1 MRRGRS
7 GGLTPWRT
15 FRHGRGGHTGEMR
28 VIDCD
33 ECGETLTAEN
43 DAALAT
49 MLTDHMHDRHDEELE
64 EEQADAV
71 VAEQAY
77 DATDA

>member
-1 MRRGRS
+1 
-7 GGLTPWRT
+7 
-15 FRHGRGGHTGEMR
+15 MR

-49 MLTDHMHDRHDEELE
+49 LLTDHMHDRHERELE
-64 EEQADAV
+64 EDEADSL
-71 VAEQAY
+71 VAEEAY
-77 DATDA
+77 DATDS

>member
-1 MRRGRS
+1 MRAVRAQ
-7 GGLTPWRT
+7 P
-15 FRHGRGGHTGEMR
+15 FAMR

-43 DAALAT
+43 DAELAAR
-49 MLTDHMHDRHDEELE
+49 LTDHMHDRHDRELE
-64 EEQADAV
+64 EDEADGL
-71 VAEQAY
+71 VAEEAY

>member
-1 MRRGRS
+1 MRAHS
-7 GGLTPWRT
+7 LA
-15 FRHGRGGHTGEMR
+15 MR